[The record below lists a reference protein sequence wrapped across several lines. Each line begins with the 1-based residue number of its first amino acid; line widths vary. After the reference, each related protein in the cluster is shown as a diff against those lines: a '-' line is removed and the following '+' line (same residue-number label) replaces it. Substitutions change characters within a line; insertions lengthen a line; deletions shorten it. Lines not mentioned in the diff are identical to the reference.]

1 MTTVS
6 RAAERSAAAGGAD
19 SPYAWYRL
27 GMSLAISMIGG
38 VGLWSVVVTLPAAQ
52 AEFGVDRAAASL
64 PYTLTMVGFAVGGIV
79 MGRLADRFG
88 ILVPLRGGT
97 IALAIGYFAAGQ
109 ATSLW
114 QYALAHGVLIGLLG
128 SSATFGP
135 IISDV
140 SLWFVRRRGIAV
152 AIGASGSYLAGTVW
166 PPIVQYLIE
175 TIGWRD
181 THSAIAVFCFV
192 TLIPL
197 SAALRR
203 RAPASLS
210 DVAPGSTTGT
220 RGKTGSE
227 VSALSPRALQT
238 LLLVAGLSCCVAMAM
253 PQVHIVAY
261 CADLGYG
268 TARGA
273 EMLSLML
280 GTGIVSR
287 LSFGWIADRIGPMHT
302 LLLASFLQALSL
314 LLFLPFDGLASLY
327 VVSAL
332 FGLSQGGIVP
342 TYALIVR
349 QFFPPSEAGS
359 RVGLVLSATLAG
371 MALGGWMSG
380 AIFDWTLSYDAA
392 FLNGLAWN
400 VLNLAVAAFLLL
412 QLSGRRSLRAPS
424 PA

>member
-1 MTTVS
+1 MTTAS
-6 RAAERSAAAGGAD
+6 RGAEESAAAGGPD
-19 SPYAWYRL
+19 SSYAWFRL
-27 GMSLAISMIGG
+27 AMSLAISMIGG

-52 AEFGVDRAAASL
+52 AEFGVDRADASL
-64 PYTLTMVGFAVGGIV
+64 PYTLTMVGFAVGGIM

-97 IALAIGYFAAGQ
+97 VALAIGYFAAGQ

-140 SLWFVRRRGIAV
+140 SLWFVKRRGIAV
-152 AIGASGSYLAGTVW
+152 AVGASGSYLAGTVW
-166 PPIVQYLIE
+166 PPIVQSLIE

-181 THSAIAVFCFV
+181 THTAIAAFCFL

-197 SAALRR
+197 SATLRR
-203 RAPASLS
+203 RASTSLADARPARPASQGGRPGS
-210 DVAPGSTTGT
+210 DVST
-220 RGKTGSE
+220 
-227 VSALSPRALQT
+227 LSPRALQW
-238 LLLVAGLSCCVAMAM
+238 LLLVAGVSCCVAMAM

-261 CADLGYG
+261 CGDLGHG

-273 EMLSLML
+273 EMLSVML

-287 LSFGWIADRIGPMHT
+287 LAFGGIADRIGPLRT
-302 LLLASFLQALSL
+302 LLLASLLQALSL

-349 QFFPPSEAGS
+349 QYFPPSEAGS

-380 AIFDWTLSYDAA
+380 AIYDWTLSYHAA
-392 FLNGLAWN
+392 FVNGIAWN
-400 VLNLAVAAFLLL
+400 VLNSAIAGFLLL
-412 QLSGRRSLRAPS
+412 QLGGRAALRSPS